1 MGKTL
6 ILLFCMIFDFSVLLA
21 ASPVDSAIKDI
32 TWIEHA
38 SFRITLEGKLIYI
51 DPWNVKKAYPP
62 ADFILITH
70 DHYDHFSIKDI
81 DRLKKSSTI
90 ILCPQIVADKL
101 HGYKTVVFKPGDK
114 KLIGKL
120 SFEAVAMYN
129 INKPYHPKSAG
140 YTGFIIE
147 GGGIRIYNA
156 GDTDIIP
163 EMKKLRD
170 ITVAIL
176 PCGGTYTMD
185 AEECVK
191 CAEIIKP
198 RAAIPAHYGTIT
210 GDPKKIIPVLLKS
223 KVRFVILKAENK
235 E

>member
-1 MGKTL
+1 MVKTL
-6 ILLFCMIFDFSVLLA
+6 FFLFCLILGFSAVFAESILDRAL
-21 ASPVDSAIKDI
+21 KDI

-38 SFRITLEGKLIYI
+38 SFRITLAGKVIYI

-62 ADFILITH
+62 ADYILITH

-81 DRLKKSSTI
+81 DRLKKNSTV

-101 HGYKTVVFKPGDK
+101 DGYSTIVFRPGDK
-114 KLIGKL
+114 KIIGKL

-129 INKPYHPKSAG
+129 INKPYHPKAAN

-147 GGGIRIYNA
+147 GDGIRIYNA

-185 AEECVK
+185 AKECVK
-191 CAEIIKP
+191 CAEMIKP
-198 RAAIPAHYGTIT
+198 LAAIPGHYGTIV
-210 GDPKKIIPVLLKS
+210 GDPKEVVEELSKS
-223 KVRFVILKAENK
+223 KIKFVILKAENK

>member
-1 MGKTL
+1 L
-6 ILLFCMIFDFSVLLA
+6 HA
-21 ASPVDSAIKDI
+21 ASHLDRALKDI

-38 SFRITLEGKLIYI
+38 SFRVTLEEKVIYI
-51 DPWNVKKAYPP
+51 DPWNVKKPYPP

-81 DRLKKSSTI
+81 DRLKKPSTV
-90 ILCPQIVADKL
+90 ILCPQIAADKL
-101 HGYKTVVFKPGDK
+101 RGYSTIVFKPGDK
-114 KLIGKL
+114 KIIGKL

-129 INKPYHPKSAG
+129 INKPYHPKAAN

-163 EMKKLRD
+163 EMKKLKD

-191 CAEIIKP
+191 CAEMIKP
-198 RAAIPAHYGTIT
+198 QVAIPGHYGTIV
-210 GDPKKIIPVLLKS
+210 GDPKQIIPVLLKS